1 MLVRA
6 FRVLAIAGCAALLLG
21 TSRCQTTGANNVNGP
36 VFVTSLT
43 TLDANNQPAGSFSRG
58 QSVTFQLSVR
68 NRSQSAQTLW
78 FNTAQ
83 QYNFAVVA
91 AGTGNVVWY
100 WSAGQLFTQ
109 GFTSLT
115 FQPGQA
121 RLFAVSWNQ
130 TNTQGQ
136 LVSAGSYEVLGGV
149 TYFNTSG
156 ASGPANNG
164 GAMATGIPAASQL
177 MPTQYVSSLV
187 PFSIQ

>member
-21 TSRCQTTGANNVNGP
+21 TSQCQTTSTNNVNGP
-36 VFVTSLT
+36 VFVTSVT
-43 TLDANNQPAGSFSRG
+43 TLDANNQPASSFSQG

-68 NRSQSAQTLW
+68 NRSHSAQTLW

-83 QYNFAVVA
+83 QYNFVVVT
-91 AGTGNVVWY
+91 AGTSNVAWY

-115 FQPGQA
+115 FQPGQTQ
-121 RLFAVSWNQ
+121 LFTVSWNQ
-130 TNTQGQ
+130 ANTLGQ
-136 LVSAGSYEVLGGV
+136 LVSIGSYEVVGGV

-156 ASGPANNG
+156 ASNPANNSD
-164 GAMATGIPAASQL
+164 AMATGIPAASQI
-177 MPTQYVSSLV
+177 MPTQYVSSLT